1 MMVHVDAVQLAP
13 SGAGCS
19 HARVTLTAG
28 GVQRVVLVGREE
40 LMQQEPP
47 ADAEELRERLV
58 DRLRSAI
65 KESGATT
72 PAQART
78 AILNKDFSL

>member
-1 MMVHVDAVQLAP
+1 MLIHVDAVQLAP

-19 HARVTLTAG
+19 HARLTLTAG
-28 GVQRVVLVGREE
+28 SVQRVILVSREE
-40 LMQQEPP
+40 LMQQEPS
-47 ADAEELRERLV
+47 DGETLRERLV

-65 KESGATT
+65 KESGAST

-78 AILNKDFSL
+78 AILGKDFSL